1 MEGNFNDFDHSWSG
15 PGTNLQKVIKMYLK
29 TLFFS
34 IVRYFKII
42 LLLLFCAYFDSC
54 DVRGT
59 PNLTLK
65 LFSFFQFNKMS
76 FCWKI
81 SHPFPKANL
90 CPIFDRVWARLKK
103 KKKTRE
109 GGSQYGRYEAFL
121 MFFCGSHFI
130 RRTCAT
136 KPNIFTIWVLESWN
150 WNLSTPILHS
160 GHKV

>member
-1 MEGNFNDFDHSWSG
+1 MEGNFNNFDHSWSG

-103 KKKTRE
+103 NNKKNE
-109 GGSQYGRYEAFL
+109 GGREPIWTLWSLFDVFFVVAILSEGHAQQNQTFSQFEY
-121 MFFCGSHFI
+121 
-130 RRTCAT
+130 
-136 KPNIFTIWVLESWN
+136 
-150 WNLSTPILHS
+150 
-160 GHKV
+160 

>member
-1 MEGNFNDFDHSWSG
+1 MAKSSW
-15 PGTNLQKVIKMYLK
+15 KVILTILIILEVGLGRICKSDK
-29 TLFFS
+29 NVFKNTFFS

-103 KKKTRE
+103 KKKKRGRE
-109 GGSQYGRYEAFL
+109 GANMDAMKPFWCFFVVAILSEGHAQQNQTFSQFEY
-121 MFFCGSHFI
+121 
-130 RRTCAT
+130 
-136 KPNIFTIWVLESWN
+136 
-150 WNLSTPILHS
+150 
-160 GHKV
+160 

>member
-15 PGTNLQKVIKMYLK
+15 HGTNLQKVIKMYLK
-29 TLFFS
+29 TLFFNCS
-34 IVRYFKII
+34 LLQNNSFII
-42 LLLLFCAYFDSC
+42 FCAYFDSC

-59 PNLTLK
+59 PHLTFK

-103 KKKTRE
+103 KNE
-109 GGSQYGRYEAFL
+109 GGREPIWTLWSLFDVFFVVAILSEGHAQQNQTFSQFEY
-121 MFFCGSHFI
+121 
-130 RRTCAT
+130 
-136 KPNIFTIWVLESWN
+136 
-150 WNLSTPILHS
+150 
-160 GHKV
+160 

>member
-1 MEGNFNDFDHSWSG
+1 MKWAWDEFAKGDKNVFKN
-15 PGTNLQKVIKMYLK
+15 T
-29 TLFFS
+29 FFS

-103 KKKTRE
+103 KTRE

-121 MFFCGSHFI
+121 MFFCCSHFI

>member
-90 CPIFDRVWARLKK
+90 CPIFDRVWARLK
-103 KKKTRE
+103 RE

-121 MFFCGSHFI
+121 MFFFVVAI
-130 RRTCAT
+130 
-136 KPNIFTIWVLESWN
+136 
-150 WNLSTPILHS
+150 LSE
-160 GHKV
+160 GHAQQNQTFSQFEY